1 MTTGESEI
9 SGESVEQPQVESAE
23 NRTAE
28 PAPQAKPRPWY
39 RRASFWRAVIGMAIA
54 IAFGWAAVASE
65 IASNLS
71 SHNRFL
77 YHRIESLRAQI
88 SELRIEAVDAERRLA
103 TMRTELA
110 TGAEVNSVLS
120 APDLIVL
127 PLRPPAGTDTRG
139 LLAISKQ
146 AGTAI
151 IELAGLPARTDK
163 TCTIWWLLAEGAP
176 LRAAELR
183 PGPDGRLSSA
193 IPMPTRAIR
202 IAGAIIT
209 LEPGKPA
216 NQPKGRL
223 VLRGVMPNPLVLS

>member
-110 TGAEVNSVLS
+110 TGAEVNS
-120 APDLIVL
+120 
-127 PLRPPAGTDTRG
+127 
-139 LLAISKQ
+139 KQ